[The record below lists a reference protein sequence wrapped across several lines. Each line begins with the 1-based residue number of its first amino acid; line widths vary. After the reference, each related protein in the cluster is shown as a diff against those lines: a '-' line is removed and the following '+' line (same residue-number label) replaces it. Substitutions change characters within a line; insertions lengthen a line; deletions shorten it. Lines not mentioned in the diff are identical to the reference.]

1 MSGIQRAVGQKF
13 QDVRVFGF
21 LRFRVDYAKVRS
33 IGDNL
38 YFDVFFAVACKLN
51 HRYIKSKHEKIGLN
65 SPSLEKN
72 LLTE

>member
-13 QDVRVFGF
+13 QVVRVFGF

-38 YFDVFFAVACKLN
+38 YFDVFFAVGKLN